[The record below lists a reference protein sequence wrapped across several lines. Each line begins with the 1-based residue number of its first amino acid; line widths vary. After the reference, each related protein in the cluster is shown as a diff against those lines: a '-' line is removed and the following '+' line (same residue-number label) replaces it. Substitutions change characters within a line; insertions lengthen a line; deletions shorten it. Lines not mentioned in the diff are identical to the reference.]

1 MLRILFLNLKE
12 STIKTIL
19 VTGATGHIG
28 AAVIRELTKENFKI
42 RALVHKHAGELSNH
56 NVEIF
61 YGDIL
66 DRESLKKALT
76 GVDGVIHLAAI
87 ISIIGDPDGMVEKTN
102 VFGVKNVAEV
112 ALECGVKRFVHAC
125 SIHAFETHLKG
136 SVIDEN
142 SPRVDSSS
150 PAYDQSKNRGEME
163 LRKVM
168 SKGLD
173 AIIIHPTGVIG
184 PWDFVPSRMGNVF
197 LDLIN
202 KKMPAL
208 IEGGFD
214 FVDSRDVAQVIV
226 AALTR
231 GRSGENYIVSG
242 RYFTVR
248 NLAEIAGNISG
259 IRPPK
264 MTTPLWLAKLI
275 APFAE
280 IYVKITKTEPL
291 FTRES
296 LHALCASQVIS
307 HAKANRDFGYFP
319 RDIRESISDIYKSFH
334 ATGLLKGRAEI
345 SNPSTDLV

>member
-1 MLRILFLNLKE
+1 LPKN
-12 STIKTIL
+12 
-19 VTGATGHIG
+19 
-28 AAVIRELTKENFKI
+28 
-42 RALVHKHAGELSNH
+42 

-66 DRESLKKALT
+66 DRESLKKTMT

-87 ISIIGDPDGMVEKTN
+87 ISIMGDPDGMVERTN
-102 VFGVKNVAEV
+102 VLGVKNMAEV
-112 ALECGVKRFVHAC
+112 ALECGVKRFVHTC
-125 SIHAFETHLKG
+125 SIHAFDTHLKG
-136 SVIDEN
+136 HVIDEN
-142 SPRVDSSS
+142 GPRVDSSA
-150 PAYDQSKNRGEME
+150 PRYDQSKNRGEIE

-168 SKGLD
+168 ARGLD

-184 PWDFVPSRMGNVF
+184 PYDFAPSRMGNVF

-214 FVDSRDVAQVIV
+214 FVDSRDVAKIAVS
-226 AALTR
+226 ALTN
-231 GRSGENYIVSG
+231 GKSGENYILSG

-248 NLAEIAGNISG
+248 DLAEIAGTISG
-259 IRPPK
+259 VKPPK
-264 MTTPLWLAKLI
+264 LTTPMWLAKLV

-280 IYVKITKTEPL
+280 IFVKITKGEPL

-296 LHALCASQVIS
+296 LHALEASRIMS

-319 RDIRESISDIYKSFH
+319 RDIRESISDIYESFY
-334 ATGLLKGRAEI
+334 ATGVLKRGPKEAK
-345 SNPSTDLV
+345 PAQDLV